1 MMRPLA
7 LSSSRTVLVGDPL
20 WLGVEILQS
29 WVICK
34 SAVSR
39 NLYYEPPSMLLL
51 FFRRD
56 SKVQKK
62 LFFVWSHF
70 KFDSPLLS
78 FVVKAFS
85 MNNDMEK
92 EIALMEIH
100 QMSDALIYGPQF
112 LLHFIRHLV

>member
-1 MMRPLA
+1 MVRPLA
-7 LSSSRTVLVGDPL
+7 LSSSRTVPVGDPL

-56 SKVQKK
+56 SKVQKRNYF
-62 LFFVWSHF
+62 LFGLTSNLTLPSCH
-70 KFDSPLLS
+70 SS
-78 FVVKAFS
+78 
-85 MNNDMEK
+85 
-92 EIALMEIH
+92 
-100 QMSDALIYGPQF
+100 
-112 LLHFIRHLV
+112 